1 MKPPKKSSPS
11 HQAPSLSDMIEII
24 RDPQPP
30 AVPEISFP
38 PDIDDSNPLYTL
50 NLLVEK
56 IESIVD
62 KNTQPD
68 ESDIDTTSLY
78 QHRTP
83 SVSTEIERYIEL
95 FQKQSAVLKKVM
107 PKLH

>member
-1 MKPPKKSSPS
+1 MNPPKKSNPS
-11 HQAPSLSDMIEII
+11 HQAPSLSDLIEII

-50 NLLVEK
+50 NQLVEK

-62 KNTQPD
+62 GDGQSD
-68 ESDIDTTSLY
+68 EYAIDTANLY
-78 QHRTP
+78 QNRFP
-83 SVSTEIERYIEL
+83 GVAPEIERYIEL
-95 FQKQSAVLKKVM
+95 FQKQSAVLRKIM